1 MSTPLSSLLSTPAL
15 LLLIWLIK
23 DERRGKSERTERRTS
38 ILLNEKREN
47 MAKQHGCKEE
57 GGRVVGNLK
66 RNLLLGNNL
75 LAKAIITTTI
85 NVELLF
91 LHKMRRQREMSF
103 QRQSRDN

>member
-1 MSTPLSSLLSTPAL
+1 
-15 LLLIWLIK
+15 
-23 DERRGKSERTERRTS
+23 
-38 ILLNEKREN
+38 
-47 MAKQHGCKEE
+47 MAKQHRCRGGE
-57 GGRVVGNLK
+57 GGVVGNLK

-91 LHKMRRQREMSF
+91 LHKMRRQGEMSF